1 MQYKV
6 LVVDDEP
13 ANLRMLERLLRKDY
27 QVMTAASGEE
37 ALEILSREAMDLIIT
52 DQRMPGMSGTD
63 LLRESMQTTPDATR
77 IILTGFTD
85 LESLIDAIN
94 TSRVYKYVSKPWD
107 PINLKVIVDQALNE
121 HQKQVDMKELVNDVA
136 KLMHSHPTLFANGSN
151 HSSEPSHPS
160 EPISQSVTSA

>member
-13 ANLRMLERLLRKDY
+13 ANLRMVERLLRKDY
-27 QVMTAASGEE
+27 QVMTAISGEE
-37 ALEILSREAMDLIIT
+37 ALEILRREAVDLIIT

-63 LLRESMQTTPDATR
+63 LLRESMHTSPDATR

-85 LESLIDAIN
+85 IESLIEAIN

-121 HQKQVDMKELVNDVA
+121 HQKQVDMKEFVSDLA
-136 KLMHSHPTLFANGSN
+136 KIMQSHPSLFAEESN
-151 HSSEPSHPS
+151 HSSEPMGK
-160 EPISQSVTSA
+160 SVTSVQQ

>member
-1 MQYKV
+1 MQYTI

-27 QVMTAASGEE
+27 CVMSATSGEE
-37 ALEILSREAMDLIIT
+37 ALTILTQKNVDLIIT

-63 LLRESMQTTPDATR
+63 LLRESMQTNPDATR

-85 LESLIDAIN
+85 LDALIEAIN

-107 PINLKVIVDQALNE
+107 PINLKSIIDQALYD
-121 HQKQVDMKELVNDVA
+121 HQKQVDMKEFVNDMA
-136 KLMHSHPTLFANGSN
+136 KLMYSHPSLFTDQSN
-151 HSSEPSHPS
+151 HSSEPLGK
-160 EPISQSVTSA
+160 SVSSVHQ